1 MYQNPVIQ
9 QQLARELD
17 LQRAA
22 VWQNCQAYP
31 QTESVLDLVVRRL
44 KELINTRPL
53 QPLARN
59 AA

>member
-17 LQRAA
+17 RQRAT
-22 VWQNCQAYP
+22 VWQNCQAHP
-31 QTESVLDLVVRRL
+31 QTESVLDSVVRRL
-44 KELINTRPL
+44 KQIINVRPL